1 MAKFILYYLG
11 LILVTG
17 LLYYAFWD
25 CIFGLFSMGRFENK
39 KLVRTI
45 FYILIISTTLIT
57 NLLFLTK
64 YYNII

>member
-1 MAKFILYYLG
+1 MTQFLLYYLG
-11 LILVTG
+11 LIIVTG

-45 FYILIISTTLIT
+45 FYTLIVSTTLIT
-57 NLLFLTK
+57 NFIFLTK
-64 YYNII
+64 YCNI

>member
-1 MAKFILYYLG
+1 MTQFLLYYLG
-11 LILVTG
+11 LIIVTG

-45 FYILIISTTLIT
+45 FYSLIISTTLIT
-57 NLLFLTK
+57 NFIFLTK
-64 YYNII
+64 YCNI